1 MVWIEG
7 ETMPK
12 MHRHEGFLMD
22 LATELSILHSSKERG
37 DLKIYP
43 IPEIG
48 SNLERDNR
56 MWLDS
61 NSFVESAIDEFQEI
75 WKKLNN
81 RCFLHGD
88 LWNENIIVNEE
99 GRLAG
104 LIDWEHSCVYDP
116 HWEFRMIRRFIG
128 WDGLEM
134 LLYYYNRKSIFTLE
148 FNIIKTLDKFWMCH
162 QYIHRLKKSDS
173 NAALFLE
180 YIEKWPNCL
189 YEISNNYI
197 QRE

>member
-81 RCFLHGD
+81 RCVLHGD

-104 LIDWEHSCVYDP
+104 LIDWEHSCVYDH
-116 HWEFRMIRRFIG
+116 HWELRMIRRFIG